1 MRNETNS
8 RIPLRLAR
16 TALNKL
22 FAMYDVPACEVSVLL
37 TNDAALRELN
47 QQYRGID
54 AATDVLTFPGGDYG
68 PLGDIAISVDTA
80 KRQARFRRD
89 TLANEI
95 VFLTIHGGLH
105 LLGYED
111 ETEAG
116 RDEMV
121 VRMNAV
127 AVELGLSPEP
137 EWSSMPH

>member
-1 MRNETNS
+1 
-8 RIPLRLAR
+8 
-16 TALNKL
+16 
-22 FAMYDVPACEVSVLL
+22 MYDVPACEVSVLL